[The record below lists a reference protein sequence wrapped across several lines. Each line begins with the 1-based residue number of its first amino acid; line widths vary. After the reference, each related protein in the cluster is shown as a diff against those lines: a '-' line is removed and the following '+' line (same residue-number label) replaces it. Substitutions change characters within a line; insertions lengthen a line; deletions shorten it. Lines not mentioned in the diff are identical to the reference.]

1 MLTDAAIRKAPA
13 PEKPRKLADG
23 GGLFLLHNPNGSKW
37 WRLKYRF
44 GGKEKLLS
52 LGTYPDTGLAD
63 ARARRDEA
71 RKLLAAG
78 IDPGEHR
85 KAAKAAGEERAANSF
100 EVVAR
105 EWLGKQTWVEHYRVK
120 VEAWM
125 ANDVYP
131 YIGGR
136 PVAEL
141 TAPEFLR
148 VGRRMEERGA
158 LESAHRVLQICGQV
172 MRYAIATG
180 RTERNP
186 VADLRGAIA
195 SPAERHHAAIT
206 DPAMLGGLLR
216 AIEGYAGD
224 PTTRAALKLS
234 ALLFVRPGELR
245 HAEWAEIDLDAGEWN
260 IPAGKMKMRQPHLVP
275 LSEQAVAI
283 LRELQLLTG
292 HGQYVFPGGRSPRRP
307 MSNNAINAALRRMGY
322 SKETMTAHGFR
333 ATARTILDE
342 VLGYRVDFIE
352 HQLAHAVKDPNGR
365 AYNRTAH
372 LPERRKMMQGWA
384 DYLNQLKAG
393 LDKPIPADK
402 TAQKAVVA
410 PAKAQPVEQRSPPD
424 GSGQQT
430 NVLQWEKMP
439 PRRKPWLKDQGKQ
452 KSIPEPAEAQ
462 PVKPRVS
469 AGGVREQLEMLQEPR
484 LSARSKPW
492 LRKDS

>member
-1 MLTDAAIRKAPA
+1 MLTDTAIRKATA

-52 LGTYPDTGLAD
+52 LGTYPETGLAD
-63 ARARRDEA
+63 ARSKRDAA
-71 RKLLAAG
+71 RKLLQAG
-78 IDPGEHR
+78 IDPGDQR
-85 KAAKAAGEERAANSF
+85 KAEKAAGEERAANSF
-100 EVVAR
+100 EVIAR

-131 YIGGR
+131 YIGAR

-158 LESAHRVLQICGQV
+158 LESAHRVLQTCGQV

-180 RTERNP
+180 RADRNP
-186 VADLRGAIA
+186 VVDLKGAIA

-206 DPAMLGGLLR
+206 DPAVLGGLLR
-216 AIEGYAGD
+216 AIEGYSGD
-224 PTTRAALKLS
+224 MVTRAALKLS

-245 HAEWAEIDLDAGEWN
+245 HAEWTEIDLDAAEWN
-260 IPAGKMKMRQPHLVP
+260 IPAGKMKMRQAHLVP
-275 LSEQAVAI
+275 LCEQAVAT
-283 LRELQLLTG
+283 LRELHLLTG
-292 HGQYVFPGGRSPRRP
+292 RGQYVFPGGRSPRRP

-322 SKETMTAHGFR
+322 GTDAMTAHGFR

-342 VLGYRVDFIE
+342 VLSYRPDYIE

-384 DYLNQLKAG
+384 DYLDTLRAGGDVVAFKRKAG
-393 LDKPIPADK
+393 
-402 TAQKAVVA
+402 
-410 PAKAQPVEQRSPPD
+410 
-424 GSGQQT
+424 
-430 NVLQWEKMP
+430 
-439 PRRKPWLKDQGKQ
+439 
-452 KSIPEPAEAQ
+452 
-462 PVKPRVS
+462 
-469 AGGVREQLEMLQEPR
+469 
-484 LSARSKPW
+484 
-492 LRKDS
+492 